1 MKMPM
6 VRASSFPTRRA
17 SAMLA
22 MELAM
27 EKKISGTSR
36 TNSRFSQIWPMGYRT
51 DARSPST
58 MPRMAPAMTKAIR
71 IRGSR

>member
-1 MKMPM
+1 MKMLM
-6 VRASSFPTRRA
+6 VRASSFPTRLA

-27 EKKISGTSR
+27 EKKISGTSK

-51 DARSPST
+51 DAFSPST
-58 MPRMAPAMTKAIR
+58 IPRTAPRITVSMASTT
-71 IRGSR
+71 